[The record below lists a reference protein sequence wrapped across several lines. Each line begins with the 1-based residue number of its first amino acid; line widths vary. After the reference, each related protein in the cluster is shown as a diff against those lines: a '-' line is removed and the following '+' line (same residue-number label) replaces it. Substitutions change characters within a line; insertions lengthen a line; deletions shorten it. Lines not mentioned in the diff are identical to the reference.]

1 MLPTAPRRGCLAPS
15 CRGLWRGAGRR
26 VSSSAP
32 GGARFEPV
40 RRAAPCETAAHALVC
55 GLGRAV
61 SASQSGGIRDCRSV
75 DFPHEDVGHTSPT
88 PASVLRGVFCT
99 CPARG
104 LAVRLTYRVR
114 ARRTR
119 RDTHWCVTELGNILP
134 TLRTILL
141 NRNQCAAGDIGSSK
155 TASSVLQQALG
166 RAIRRTAAQAA

>member
-15 CRGLWRGAGRR
+15 GRGLWRGAGRR
-26 VSSSAP
+26 VASSAP
-32 GGARFEPV
+32 GGARCEPV
-40 RRAAPCETAAHALVC
+40 QRAAPCEADLHSLLC

-119 RDTHWCVTELGNILP
+119 RPTHWRITQLAHN
-134 TLRTILL
+134 TANAAHNTAD
-141 NRNQCAAGDIGSSK
+141 RNQCAASDIGVSK
-155 TASSVLQQALG
+155 DCLFSALASAK
-166 RAIRRTAAQAA
+166 AAR